1 MSMSSLK
8 SKVYA
13 MAMMAHAFGPSS
25 SDTLALNS
33 YDSEI
38 PVAEPWARSGRGR
51 RGKSG
56 NLDTKKPLKARAKAK
71 RGKKARRKMYAARK

>member
-1 MSMSSLK
+1 MSRSSLLRHMYGIAVAASMIGGINTPAMDIPSMSP
-8 SKVYA
+8 Y
-13 MAMMAHAFGPSS
+13 
-25 SDTLALNS
+25 
-33 YDSEI
+33 
-38 PVAEPWARSGRGR
+38 SGGSFR

>member
-1 MSMSSLK
+1 MNRSSLLRHT
-8 SKVYA
+8 YA
-13 MAMMAHAFGPSS
+13 LAVMASAMGGLDSPAADIPQLEAHQ
-25 SDTLALNS
+25 
-33 YDSEI
+33 
-38 PVAEPWARSGRGR
+38 RGYR